1 MFIPIRT
8 DYRLTRP
15 PLVNYG
21 LLAVNVLIF
30 LLGYNGMGGNVE
42 RIDAWLLHPGLP
54 RLHQFVSSV
63 FLHADWMHLIGNM
76 VFLWVF
82 GNAINDRF
90 GNVGYLAFYLAGGV
104 LACVGYLVLGG
115 TAPVLGASGAISA
128 VTGAYLVLF
137 PRARVTLL
145 FWFYVI
151 TTIEVSSLFF
161 LLFQLLHN
169 IYMSWSGGLAGGGGV
184 AYNAHIS
191 GYVFGVFAAAGMLA
205 GRVLP
210 RDVFDL
216 LNLIRTARRR
226 QRYRRVVSGGYDPF
240 MSGDPGERLRQQ
252 AAQRRVP
259 SRAVSAERP
268 DNELSRELDLR
279 REISEACLVQ
289 NLPGAAARYLEL
301 IRLNDEAVLARQNQ
315 LDVANQLMASQQY
328 TEAADAYERFLKHYG
343 NYEHIADI
351 YLMLGLI
358 YGRYLSE
365 YDRAEP
371 LLERAREALRDPR
384 KLELARTELEN
395 VRRGRGGS
403 NPRPGS

>member
-8 DYRLTRP
+8 DYRLTRR
-15 PLVNYG
+15 PLVNYI
-21 LLAVNVLIF
+21 LLAVNIGLF
-30 LLGYNGMGGNVE
+30 LMRYNGDHPE
-42 RIDAWLLHPGLP
+42 RIDAWLLHPDTP
-54 RLHQFVSSV
+54 RVYQFVSSV

-145 FWFYVI
+145 FWFYLI
-151 TTIEVSSLFF
+151 MTFEVSSLFF

-169 IYMSWSGGLAGGGGV
+169 IYESFSGTLAGGGGV

-191 GYVFGVFAAAGMLA
+191 GYVFGIATAVGLLA
-205 GRVLP
+205 GRILP

-216 LNLIRTARRR
+216 LNLIRTARRKKR
-226 QRYRRVVSGGYDPF
+226 FRRMVAGGYDPF
-240 MSGDPGERLRQQ
+240 MSGDPGDRLRRE
-252 AAQRRVP
+252 AAKRRVP
-259 SRAVSAERP
+259 SRSVSAVTP
-268 DNELSRELDLR
+268 DNELARDLDLR
-279 REISEACLVQ
+279 REIAESCLGHD
-289 NLPGAAARYLEL
+289 LHSAARKYVEL
-301 IRLNDEAVLARQNQ
+301 IGLNGEAVLARQNQ
-315 LDVANQLMASQQY
+315 LDVANHLMASKHHA
-328 TEAADAYERFLKHYG
+328 EAAEAYERFLKHYG
-343 NYEHIADI
+343 TYEHVADI
-351 YLMLGLI
+351 CLMLGLI

-371 LLERAREALRDPR
+371 LLERAREALSDPR
-384 KLELARTELEN
+384 KQELARTELEN
-395 VRRGRGGS
+395 VRRRRGA
-403 NPRPGS
+403 

>member
-8 DYRLTRP
+8 DYRLRRR

-21 LLAVNVLIF
+21 LLAANILVF
-30 LLGYNGMGGNVE
+30 LLDYNGMGANVD
-42 RIDAWLLHPGLP
+42 RINLWLLDPDRP
-54 RLHQFVSSV
+54 QLHQFVSSV

-76 VFLWVF
+76 IFLWVF

-151 TTIEVSSLFF
+151 TTFEVSSLFF

-169 IYMSWSGGLAGGGGV
+169 MYESFVSGGLAGGGGV

-191 GYVFGVFAAAGMLA
+191 GYVFGIATAAGLLV
-205 GRVLP
+205 GRILP

-226 QRYRRVVSGGYDPF
+226 QRFRRMVSDGYDPF
-240 MSGDPGERLRQQ
+240 QSGDPGERLRQQ
-252 AAQRRVP
+252 AARRRVP
-259 SRAVSAERP
+259 SRTVSAVTP
-268 DNELSRELDLR
+268 DTELSRELDLR
-279 REISEACLVQ
+279 REIAEACLIQ
-289 NLPGAAARYLEL
+289 DLHTAARKYQDL
-301 IRLNDEAVLARQNQ
+301 IRINEEAVLARQNQ
-315 LDVANQLMASQQY
+315 LDVANHLMASNQY
-328 TEAADAYERFLKHYG
+328 ANAADAYERFLQHYG
-343 NYEHIADI
+343 TYEHVADI
-351 YLMLGLI
+351 CLMLGLI
-358 YGRYLSE
+358 YGRYLFE
-365 YDRAEP
+365 YDRAQP
-371 LLERAREALRDPR
+371 LLERAREALRDPG
-384 KLELARTELEN
+384 KQELARSELEN
-395 VRRGRGGS
+395 VRRRRGG
-403 NPRPGS
+403 